1 MLSACAGVSKEKQIA
16 ARLTAFAM
24 TGYRSF
30 FADVIYR
37 HIPYLYTVKVSK
49 GKFVPLVIREGPE
62 TQLKGCPAV
71 LFPISVRTEIGCPRG
86 TSAKRLYSFEK
97 EKRIA
102 THLAVLAMTRTF
114 MTYKKALAPRK

>member
-1 MLSACAGVSKEKQIA
+1 
-16 ARLTAFAM
+16 M
-24 TGYRSF
+24 TGYLTFS
-30 FADVIYR
+30 AYAIYW

-62 TQLKGCPAV
+62 TQLKGCPAA

-86 TSAKRLYSFEK
+86 TSAKGFYSFEK

-102 THLAVLAMTRTF
+102 TGLKPLAMTRDEKTDCNDHF
-114 MTYKKALAPRK
+114 ICTHGLSKIQPVLLF

>member
-1 MLSACAGVSKEKQIA
+1 
-16 ARLTAFAM
+16 M
-24 TGYRSF
+24 TGYLTFS
-30 FADVIYR
+30 AYAIYW

-86 TSAKRLYSFEK
+86 TSAKRLYFLKK

-102 THLAVLAMTRTF
+102 ARLTAFAMTELLKMQF
-114 MTYKKALAPRK
+114 ICPA